1 MSGFGEEQARYP
13 EAAAASTEAP
23 FEMANLYPRSTGL
36 PMTVW
41 VSPRGGARHDARV
54 KVCRVHGNRM
64 SPDELVPVSIRPE
77 PRLIEG
83 DLPPEDLAAV
93 SAWIRLN
100 EEILLAYWDG
110 SADTTDLIRDLRP
123 LR

>member
-1 MSGFGEEQARYP
+1 MSGFEEEQARLEGAP
-13 EAAAASTEAP
+13 VAEAP
-23 FEMANLYPRSTGL
+23 YDMANLYPRSTGL

-41 VSPRGGARHDARV
+41 VSPRGAARHDARV

-64 SPDELVPVSIRPE
+64 VPDQLASVTIRPE

-83 DLPPEDLAAV
+83 ELPNEDLAAV

-100 EEILLAYWDG
+100 ENILLAYWDG
-110 SADTTDLIRDLRP
+110 TADTTDLVQGLRP